1 MHYRHTQI
9 GWVLVAVLA
18 ALGAFLYVQLQG
30 SGVPMTWLP
39 LGILAVILV
48 LMGTLTVD
56 VDRERVQTV
65 FGIGL
70 IRKTVRLADVVAF
83 QTVRNP
89 WIAGWGIRL
98 IRGGT
103 LWNVSGLD
111 AVELALR
118 NGRFFRIGTDEPDAL
133 TRAFQAATGR
143 APSDTRAGVAGGLPP
158 APKRSP
164 YFFYVMGGIALVGVA
179 LALVPVIVQMKPPV
193 VTVRAD
199 GFDVKSAF
207 YGQGYRADEITSIEI
222 LDRLPA
228 VEARTNGFS
237 GGGLLRGHF
246 RVRGLGEGKLFVDT
260 GHAPFILVRLRERF
274 VILNLDAPEKTAALF
289 DEMARSLAGQGRP
302 APAVA
307 SPPAAPGEHQPGEGR
322 GSDEE

>member
-1 MHYRHTQI
+1 MPRPATSRGESVAATEAPVHYRHTQI
-9 GWVLVAVLA
+9 GWVLLVVLA

-30 SGVPMTWLP
+30 SGVPTPWLP

-56 VDRERVQTV
+56 VDRERVQTA

-70 IRKTVRLADVVAF
+70 IRKTVPLADIAAF
-83 QTVRNP
+83 QPVRNP

-98 IRGGT
+98 IRGGQ

-118 NGRFFRIGTDEPDAL
+118 DGRFFRIGTDEPEAL
-133 TRAFQAATGR
+133 ARAIQHATGR
-143 APSDTRAGVAGGLPP
+143 APSDTRAGAAGGLPS

-164 YFFYVMGGIALVGVA
+164 YFFYVVGAIVLLGAA
-179 LALVPVIVQMKPPV
+179 LALLPVIVQMKPPA
-193 VTVRAD
+193 VTVGAD
-199 GFDVKSAF
+199 GFDVQSAF
-207 YGQGYRADEITSIEI
+207 YGQGYRADEITAIEI
-222 LDRLPA
+222 LDRMPV

-260 GHAPFILVRLRERF
+260 GTAPFILVRLRESF

-289 DEMARSLAGQGRP
+289 DEMASAWPDKVVPRP
-302 APAVA
+302 
-307 SPPAAPGEHQPGEGR
+307 Q
-322 GSDEE
+322 